1 MSSIVSEGIILVA
14 VVVAASVLSVTFMSS
29 IADIQSSTLSSTAD
43 IGDAIKTSVKIIHVV
58 KTGNN
63 EAKVWV
69 KNVGNNPIYDGEIER
84 ADLYFGEAGSF
95 VHMTYAPS
103 GVGWSYILLGDTTDK
118 WNSQDTMEITVT
130 TSAVLLT
137 GDYYVSFSTHNGIR
151 DDEYFSIG

>member
-43 IGDAIKTSVKIIHVV
+43 IGDAIKTYVKIIHVV

-69 KNVGNNPIYDGEIER
+69 KNVGNNPIYDGEIE
-84 ADLYFGEAGSF
+84 S
-95 VHMTYAPS
+95 
-103 GVGWSYILLGDTTDK
+103 
-118 WNSQDTMEITVT
+118 
-130 TSAVLLT
+130 
-137 GDYYVSFSTHNGIR
+137 
-151 DDEYFSIG
+151 

>member
-69 KNVGNNPIYDGEIER
+69 KNVGNNPIYDGEIE
-84 ADLYFGEAGSF
+84 S
-95 VHMTYAPS
+95 
-103 GVGWSYILLGDTTDK
+103 
-118 WNSQDTMEITVT
+118 
-130 TSAVLLT
+130 
-137 GDYYVSFSTHNGIR
+137 
-151 DDEYFSIG
+151 